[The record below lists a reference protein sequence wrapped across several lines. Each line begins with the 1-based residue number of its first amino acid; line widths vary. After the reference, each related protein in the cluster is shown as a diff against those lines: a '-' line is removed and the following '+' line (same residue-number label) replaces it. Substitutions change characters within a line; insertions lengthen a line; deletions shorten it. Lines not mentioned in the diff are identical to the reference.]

1 MKPST
6 LTPAWIVYAWAP
18 VLWQSAA
25 ADRLCLVHRGTR
37 VLNSGDADAPCSG
50 QTLWAADAA
59 DCDAGVAW
67 DWVEL
72 RQGVV
77 AMSDP
82 MGVVTNLRMVD
93 EQGEV
98 MSQSRLAVRLQQL
111 VHSLPWQSEVK
122 RVLHK
127 PC

>member
-1 MKPST
+1 
-6 LTPAWIVYAWAP
+6 
-18 VLWQSAA
+18 
-25 ADRLCLVHRGTR
+25 
-37 VLNSGDADAPCSG
+37 VLNLGDDDAPCSG
-50 QTLWAADAA
+50 QTLWAADSANCA
-59 DCDAGVAW
+59 AGVAW

-72 RQGVV
+72 REGVV

-82 MGVVTNLRMVD
+82 MGVVTNLRMLD

-122 RVLHK
+122 RVLHS
-127 PC
+127 PS